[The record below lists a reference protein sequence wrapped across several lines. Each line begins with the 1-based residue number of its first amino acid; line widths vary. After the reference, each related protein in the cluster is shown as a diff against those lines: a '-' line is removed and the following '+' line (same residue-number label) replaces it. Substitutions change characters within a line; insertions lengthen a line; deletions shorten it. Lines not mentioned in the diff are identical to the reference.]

1 MQGGGWLTTP
11 MDLSNPKE
19 RESHLYD
26 SRNYYSRNTIDTRVI
41 SMGKQPFSTLVR
53 VVNGSYDGSLCNE
66 IQKERTVKRR
76 TVHTPV
82 DGRTSVESG
91 RLLTMHAHT
100 MTGRITVCV
109 TLGRKDKWQ
118 GHELQSG

>member
-1 MQGGGWLTTP
+1 

-41 SMGKQPFSTLVR
+41 SMGKQPFSTLVGVGQSEYKR
-53 VVNGSYDGSLCNE
+53 LVRWSLCNK

-91 RLLTMHAHT
+91 RLLTMHAQT

-109 TLGRKDKWQ
+109 TLGIKE
-118 GHELQSG
+118 G